1 MSRRVA
7 KGVIALVLLAA
18 VAAVYFSPL
27 RDHLNRE
34 EIRGFVA
41 QLRGVWYGPI
51 AFIAIFA
58 VGCVFALPATIF
70 VLAAGVIWGWAFGGT
85 YSIIGGIIGAVAS
98 FYVGRF
104 IGEGMLARFG
114 RLGKIVGK
122 QVDHAGFKSL
132 LILRFV
138 PGLPFPVLNYGAGV
152 CGVKVSDFVAA
163 TLLGMAPSIY
173 VFSYCADALFNGT
186 MSEGEAVRRLIIV
199 AILMIG
205 IVLIPGLLKRR
216 MAQAAQPKP

>member
-7 KGVIALVLLAA
+7 KGVIALILLAA

-70 VLAAGVIWGWAFGGT
+70 VLAAGVIWGWVFGGT
-85 YSIIGGIIGAVAS
+85 YSIIGGIIGAVVS

-104 IGEGMLARFG
+104 IGEGILQRFG
-114 RLGKIVGK
+114 RLGEIVRK

-132 LILRFV
+132 LLLRFV
-138 PGLPFPVLNYGAGV
+138 PGIPFPVLNYGAGV
-152 CGVKVSDFVAA
+152 CGVRVRDFVAA
-163 TLLGMAPSIY
+163 TLLGMSPSIY

-186 MSEGEAVRRLIIV
+186 MSEGEAVRRLVIV
-199 AILMIG
+199 AVLMIA

-216 MAQAAQPKP
+216 MAQPAQPKT

>member
-7 KGVIALVLLAA
+7 KGLIALVLVAA

-85 YSIIGGIIGAVAS
+85 YSIIGGLIGAVAS

-104 IGEGMLARFG
+104 IGEGMLTRFG

>member
-1 MSRRVA
+1 MTRRVA
-7 KGVIALVLLAA
+7 KGLIALILVAA
-18 VAAVYFSPL
+18 VAAVYFAPL

-34 EIRGFVA
+34 EIRAFVS
-41 QLRGVWYGPI
+41 QLRGVWYGPV
-51 AFIAIFA
+51 AFILIFA

-85 YSIIGGIIGAVAS
+85 YSILGGILGAVAS

-104 IGEGMLARFG
+104 IGEGVLHRFG
-114 RLGKIVGK
+114 RLGEMVGK

-132 LILRFV
+132 LLLRFV
-138 PGLPFPVLNYGAGV
+138 PGIPFPVLNYGAGV
-152 CGVKVSDFVAA
+152 CGVRARDFVGA

-186 MSEGEAVRRLIIV
+186 MSEGEAVRRLVIV
-199 AILMIG
+199 AVLMIA
-205 IVLIPGLLKRR
+205 IVLIPGLVKRR
-216 MAQAAQPKP
+216 MAQAAQPKV